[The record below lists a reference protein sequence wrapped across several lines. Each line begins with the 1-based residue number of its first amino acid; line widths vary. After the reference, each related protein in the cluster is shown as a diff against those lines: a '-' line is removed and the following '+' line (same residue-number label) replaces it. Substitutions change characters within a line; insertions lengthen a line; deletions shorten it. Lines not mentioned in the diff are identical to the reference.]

1 MTDSASSVLR
11 GPRQNYKKY
20 KAVHIDNVP
29 TYWQNISNILA
40 KQLPAQQNKG
50 S

>member
-29 TYWQNISNILA
+29 NYWQNILA